1 VNGVTDT
8 KSNVSKRRLGE
19 KKGWEKMH
27 HLNEA
32 YCGLGQNGLGRIT
45 TMPFVS
51 FAQSKS
57 RGVKE

>member
-1 VNGVTDT
+1 
-8 KSNVSKRRLGE
+8 
-19 KKGWEKMH
+19 MH

-57 RGVKE
+57 RGIYE